1 MKYQFGKTLLQVKDV
16 SIKLGGT
23 QILRDINLEVRDIM
37 RPDVVQGQ
45 IIALLGRSGVGKSTL
60 FGLLAGLTTPDTG
73 TIDIYD
79 YDCNRAIDL
88 DTMIPVK
95 AGDMGV
101 VYQNYYMF
109 GWRKIRTL
117 LSTAVSKNTL
127 VKVEDRKDLITQT
140 VADLNLTDHLD
151 KYPDMLSGGQQQ
163 RAAIAEQILSGSEFL
178 LLDEPFSGLDY
189 LTIDKVMNILVKV
202 GNSSEYKTLIIVS
215 HDIANTIAISD
226 HVYIMAREEG
236 KEGATITK
244 EINLIERG
252 LAWTSDVKER
262 PEFLNTLKEIKSLL

>member
-1 MKYQFGKTLLQVKDV
+1 MKYQFGKTLLEVKDV
-16 SIKLGGT
+16 SIKLGGQ
-23 QILRDINLEVRDIM
+23 QILRDINLEIKDIM
-37 RPDVVQGQ
+37 RPDQVQGQ

-60 FGLLAGLTTPDTG
+60 FGLLAGLTVPDTG
-73 TIDIYD
+73 TILQG
-79 YDCNRAIDL
+79 APL
-88 DTMIPVK
+88 VPVK

-127 VKVEDRKDLITQT
+127 VKPEERKDLMMQT

-202 GNSSEYKTLIIVS
+202 GNSDEYKTLIIVS
-215 HDIANTIAISD
+215 HDLANTIAIAD
-226 HVYIMAREEG
+226 HVYIMAREKG
-236 KEGATITK
+236 KEGATITR

-252 LAWTSDVKER
+252 LAWTSDVKEH
-262 PEFLNTLKEIKSLL
+262 PEFITTLKEIKSLL

>member
-16 SIKLGGT
+16 SIKLGGQ
-23 QILRDINLEVRDIM
+23 QILRDINLEIKDIL
-37 RPDVVQGQ
+37 RPDMIQGQ
-45 IIALLGRSGVGKSTL
+45 VVALLGRSGAGKSTL
-60 FGLLAGLTTPDTG
+60 FSILAGLNTPDTG
-73 TIDIYD
+73 TIAIYD
-79 YDCNRAIDL
+79 YDANRAIDI
-88 DTMIPVK
+88 DTMMPVC

-117 LSTAVSKNTL
+117 LSTAVSKNIA
-127 VKVEDRKDLITQT
+127 VKAEERKDLMMQT
-140 VADLNLTDHLD
+140 VADLNLTEHLE

-189 LTIDKVMNILVKV
+189 LTIDKVMNILVRV
-202 GNSSEYKTLIIVS
+202 SNSDEYKTLIIVS

-226 HVYIMAREEG
+226 HVYIMAREDG
-236 KEGATITK
+236 KDGATITR

-252 LAWTSDVKER
+252 LAWTPDVKEH
-262 PEFLNTLKEIKSLL
+262 PEFLSTMKEIKSLL